1 MTPGQHLQA
10 WQAVSRRGQG
20 RACTRHQQQAL
31 NHLAL
36 HLQARQFEPDYGRGG
51 PGEEWDEALGYLDAC
66 GPGVNLI
73 ARTSSELPGTRWGSL
88 ISQGSGDAEQLAGG
102 VKQL

>member
-1 MTPGQHLQA
+1 MQNLHL
-10 WQAVSRRGQG
+10 
-20 RACTRHQQQAL
+20 AL
-31 NHLAL
+31 AASPDGFAL
-36 HLQARQFEPDYGRGG
+36 HLQARQFEPDYGRVG

-88 ISQGSGDAEQLAGG
+88 ISQGSGTLNSWLEESTSSDVSLGAPRWGCT
-102 VKQL
+102 

>member
-1 MTPGQHLQA
+1 M
-10 WQAVSRRGQG
+10 
-20 RACTRHQQQAL
+20 
-31 NHLAL
+31 
-36 HLQARQFEPDYGRGG
+36 G

-88 ISQGSGDAEQLAGG
+88 ISQGSGTQNSWLEESNSSDVRLAVPFLGLPMNVG
-102 VKQL
+102 AACLARVAGQDES